1 MNRYQFEDLI
11 SSYIENEITLS
22 KRKEFERYM
31 KDNPDSEKLVS
42 AIKGNI
48 VKLNHFPRLKVKSS
62 FNNILKSKIDDF
74 NSNPKLEN
82 AKNLIFGFSPLNAS
96 FLFGLS
102 IAFIVISFQLIISN
116 FDYQQASESQFV
128 NNELSNDIIPSRNPN
143 IVIDSDLANV
153 EEDTSKSEINKL
165 DRKDLSNKIQFVN
178 D

>member
-22 KRKEFERYM
+22 KRKEFERYL
-31 KDNPDSEKLVS
+31 KDNPDSEELVS

-48 VKLNHFPRLKVKSS
+48 VKLNQIPRLKVKSS
-62 FNNILKSKIDDF
+62 FNNTLKNKIDDL
-74 NSNPKLEN
+74 NSNPRLGKD
-82 AKNLIFGFSPLNAS
+82 KNLIFGFSPLNAS

-102 IAFIVISFQLIISN
+102 IAFIVISFQLINPN

-153 EEDTSKSEINKL
+153 EEDTSKSEINKPN
-165 DRKDLSNKIQFVN
+165 RKNLSNKIQLVN

>member
-22 KRKEFERYM
+22 KRKEFERYL
-31 KDNPDSEKLVS
+31 KDNPDSEELVS

-48 VKLNHFPRLKVKSS
+48 VKLNQIPRLKVKSS
-62 FNNILKSKIDDF
+62 FNNTLKNKIDDL
-74 NSNPKLEN
+74 NSNPRLGKD
-82 AKNLIFGFSPLNAS
+82 KNLIFGFSPLNAS

-153 EEDTSKSEINKL
+153 EEDTSKSEINKPN
-165 DRKDLSNKIQFVN
+165 RKNLSNKIQLVN